1 MNEPRLYVQ
10 LADTPAKQARGLMFV
25 KDMPQDEGM
34 LFSFSRSRQLS
45 FWGENTLIPLDIAF
59 VNADGLIKNIDMISP
74 LNKKPVTSNGHC
86 LYAVEANA
94 GFFEANNIK
103 VGDKVKLFD
112 ESDDTCLVFQK
123 EIKSAVVRGNQH
135 IKTSQLMN
143 TDYIADPKDQE
154 QEEARSK
161 YESLPLIGPEDIGNA
176 LVDQEFEEEPQQIV
190 DQPSDMPEQIIPE
203 QDLFPVDEQVGVPEF
218 ENVFDAI
225 ESFAKPTIDNGF
237 MGNPMRIDYI
247 TKGGKQVAREVEPH
261 GTFHADSTGNEI
273 LVTYDR
279 TVGGI
284 RAFIMKNIKAFA
296 LLDDKFEPKFRI

>member
-25 KDMPQDEGM
+25 KNMPQNEGM
-34 LFSFSRSRQLS
+34 LFTFSRSRQLS

-59 VNADGLIKNIDMISP
+59 VNSDGLIKNIDMISP
-74 LNKKPVTSNGHC
+74 LNKKPVKSNGHC

-94 GFFEANNIK
+94 GFFEENNIK
-103 VGDKVKLFD
+103 VGDKVKL
-112 ESDDTCLVFQK
+112 SDDNNDTCLVFQK
-123 EIKSAVVRGNQH
+123 EIKSAVVKGNQQ
-135 IKTSQLMN
+135 IKKSQLMD
-143 TDYIADPKDQE
+143 TDYISDPQE
-154 QEEARSK
+154 FEKEDARSK
-161 YESLPLIGPEDIGNA
+161 YEALPLIGPEDIGNS
-176 LVDQEFEEEPQQIV
+176 LVDQEFEEETQQIV
-190 DQPSDMPEQIIPE
+190 DQPSDIPEPIIPE
-203 QDLFPVDEQVGVPEF
+203 QDLFPAEEQIGVPEF

-225 ESFAKPTIDNGF
+225 EDFAKPKIDNGF
-237 MGNPMRIDYI
+237 MGNPMRIEYT
-247 TKGGKQVAREVEPH
+247 TKDGKQVAREVEPH